1 MSLRWKIAGAMAIVA
16 MLATVAVGVI
26 GYRST
31 ESRLFDEVDTA
42 LLTTAE
48 TVLRSELGNRV
59 PERGVVDQYSV
70 RRLNS
75 NGRIVASSF
84 ESEPDVDP
92 RVLRAVTG
100 SPTASAVRTATAE
113 DGERYRILSVG
124 LRAGSAEIGR
134 SLDETDAVLQDL
146 RRRTILLVVLV
157 AIGAAAIGVI
167 IADRVARP
175 LRRLAATA
183 EDVSATGRLDADLSD
198 VEGRDEVGR
207 LGSSFSSMLGAL
219 ARSRDDQ
226 ERLVHDAGHEL
237 RTPLTSLR
245 TNLGVLRRHADM
257 PQDTRREILDDL
269 DQEVGELTSLVN
281 DLVAAASG
289 SLDDERPTVVDLVA
303 VARSTA
309 DRVGRRRQRSVD
321 VRVEVAPATTVAA
334 PVTPSAP
341 SGTSAHGEPA
351 IDVWIGRAGLERAV
365 SNLIDNACKFDD
377 SGGPIEVVVS
387 SVVAPDGRPSA
398 SVRVLDRGPGLDP
411 GEEQRVFD
419 RFHRSE
425 ATRQL
430 PGSGLGLSIVREVV
444 TAAGG
449 RVEAASRPDGGASV
463 GFDLPVV

>member
-1 MSLRWKIAGAMAIVA
+1 MAVVA
-16 MLATVAVGVI
+16 RLATVAVGVS

-70 RRLNS
+70 RRLNA
-75 NGRIVASSF
+75 NGRVVASSF

-92 RVLRAVTG
+92 RVVRSVTG
-100 SPTASAVRTATAE
+100 SPTASAFHTATAD
-113 DGERYRILSVG
+113 DGERYRLLSVG

-157 AIGAAAIGVI
+157 AIAAAAIGVI

-207 LGSSFSSMLGAL
+207 LGGSFSSMLGAL

-226 ERLVHDAGHEL
+226 ERLVQDAGHEL

-257 PQDTRREILDDL
+257 PEETRREILDDL

-289 SLDDERPTVVDLVA
+289 SLDDERPIVVDLVG

-309 DRVGRRRQRSVD
+309 DRVGRRRQRAVD
-321 VRVEVAPATTVAA
+321 VRVEVAPATTVA
-334 PVTPSAP
+334 TPGAESETTAG
-341 SGTSAHGEPA
+341 SEPI
-351 IDVWIGRAGLERAV
+351 IDVWTGRAGLERAV

-377 SGGPIEVVVS
+377 SGGPIEGVVS
-387 SVVAPDGRPSA
+387 SIVAPDGRPSA
-398 SVRVLDRGPGLDP
+398 SVRVLDRGPGLDA
-411 GEEQRVFD
+411 GEEQRIFD

-449 RVEAASRPDGGASV
+449 RVAATSRPGGGASV
-463 GFDLPVV
+463 GFDLPLVIPGA

>member
-1 MSLRWKIAGAMAIVA
+1 MSLRWKIASAMAAIA

-31 ESRLFDEVDTA
+31 ESRLFDELDAA

-48 TVLRSELGNRV
+48 TALRAELGDRV
-59 PERGVVDQYSV
+59 PERGLADQYSV
-70 RRLNS
+70 RRLNR
-75 NGRIVASSF
+75 NGRVVASSF
-84 ESEPDVDP
+84 ESEPEVDE
-92 RVLRAVTG
+92 RALRAVAG
-100 SPTASAVRTATAE
+100 SPTATAFRTATAD

-124 LRAGSAEIGR
+124 LRAGFAEVGR

-157 AIGAAAIGVI
+157 AIGAAAVGVI

-183 EDVSATGRLDADLSD
+183 ENVSATGRLDADLSD
-198 VEGRDEVGR
+198 VRGRDEVGR
-207 LGSSFSSMLGAL
+207 LGTSFSSMLGAL

-226 ERLVHDAGHEL
+226 ERLVQDAGHEL

-257 PQDTRREILDDL
+257 PPETRREILDDL

-289 SLDDERPTVVDLVA
+289 SIGDEQPTVVDLVA

-309 DRVGRRRQRSVD
+309 DRVGRRRQRTVD
-321 VRVEVAPATTVAA
+321 VRVEGALPAG
-334 PVTPSAP
+334 PGS
-341 SGTSAHGEPA
+341 SGDDERT

-365 SNLIDNACKFDD
+365 SNLVDNACKFDH
-377 SGGPIEVVVS
+377 SGGPIEVVVAS
-387 SVVAPDGRPSA
+387 TRGPDDQPSA
-398 SVRVLDRGPGLDP
+398 SLRVRDRGPGLDA
-411 GEEQRVFD
+411 GEEERVFD

-430 PGSGLGLSIVREVV
+430 PGSGLGLSIVREVI

-449 RVEAASRPDGGASV
+449 RVEAASRPGGGASV
-463 GFDLPVV
+463 GFDLPVVTPSG